1 MLFSRGSKRSGFK
14 SRSEDVW
21 DVVWETP
28 PEWTEVKI
36 RNEQKTAFGEAVVVT
51 NPNPVSKKTVWVVG
65 DSFTNLLKDYFNAN
79 FKQVHYLGHWEHKFS
94 ELPSLLEAAKEKPD
108 FIFIVRVE
116 RSF

>member
-1 MLFSRGSKRSGFK
+1 MKGYS
-14 SRSEDVW
+14 
-21 DVVWETP
+21 
-28 PEWTEVKI
+28 
-36 RNEQKTAFGEAVVVT
+36 
-51 NPNPVSKKTVWVVG
+51 NPVAEKIELSQTH
-65 DSFTNLLKDYFNAN
+65 LKDYFNAN